1 MVVPIWS
8 RLELR
13 QGVLSLLECSPDAN
27 FVLPV
32 LGTFYISSCVC
43 LFVRSYAQVPTPLTF
58 KQCFRVPNFILAFIP
73 AEIHPDTLNTMTAFA
88 VSIRYWPDAVG

>member
-1 MVVPIWS
+1 MVVPIWPG
-8 RLELR
+8 LELR
-13 QGVLSLLECSPDAN
+13 QGVLSLLESSPDAI

-43 LFVRSYAQVPTPLTF
+43 LFVPTYAQVPNPLTF
-58 KQCFRVPNFILAFIP
+58 KQRFRVPNIILAFIP

-88 VSIRYWPDAVG
+88 VSIQY